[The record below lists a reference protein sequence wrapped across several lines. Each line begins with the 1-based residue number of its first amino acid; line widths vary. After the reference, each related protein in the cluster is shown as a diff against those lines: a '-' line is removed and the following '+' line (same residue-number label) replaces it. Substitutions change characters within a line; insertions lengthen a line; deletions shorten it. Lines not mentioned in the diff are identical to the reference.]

1 MKKIFQTISKNLL
14 FVLCTIIFL
23 VCILFFFFHRFCPVS
38 YTAADY
44 TESPSVLQNPYCG
57 FYEMNGFT
65 LTDEPADNAAA
76 WAKERFASNPGQLIL
91 LEVNLM
97 NFSEQY
103 LTQNAINQLEAIL
116 SEGQKDKIQFLIR
129 FLYDWDG
136 QAVTTEPSSI
146 DQIMQHMQQTCGVIN
161 QYAGCILLLQGVY
174 TGNCGE
180 MTGTNYGTT
189 DDITTLMN
197 YQASLID
204 PSIYLA
210 VRTPTHL
217 RSILK
222 TKTPLQ
228 ADQAYD
234 GSLNSRLGLYN
245 DGMLGSVFDLG
256 TYDDTPFSDPYD
268 YEEKGTR
275 EEEIA
280 YQNIICQ
287 FVPNGGEAVLDNE
300 YNDLDNAIRDLS
312 RMHVSYLN
320 RSHDTAVLEKWK
332 NSTYEEAGIWK
343 GSSGYDYIAAHL
355 GYRYF
360 VSKTAVDFHPLL
372 DDTAELDIT
381 IDNLGFA
388 PAYRRF
394 TTELILT
401 NRESGD
407 SVTVPVDF
415 DNRRLSAG
423 CSSVL
428 SISIDVRNLEKGD
441 YNLALSMTDE
451 TLELPVTFAN
461 KNSSSTVFLGTLTR

>member
-1 MKKIFQTISKNLL
+1 MFMKKIFQTISKNLL

-116 SEGQKDKIQFLIR
+116 SEGQKDKIQFIIR

-210 VRTPTHL
+210 GNADITHL
-217 RSILK
+217 MCI
-222 TKTPLQ
+222 
-228 ADQAYD
+228 DQCF
-234 GSLNSRLGLYN
+234 LIN
-245 DGMLGSVFDLG
+245 
-256 TYDDTPFSDPYD
+256 
-268 YEEKGTR
+268 
-275 EEEIA
+275 
-280 YQNIICQ
+280 QNIGTHRVGQVQQIYKGQMRHIGPVLYEHIEKRDQCSPCQ
-287 FVPNGGEAVLDNE
+287 CHDPCHNAVKFP
-300 YNDLDNAIRDLS
+300 
-312 RMHVSYLN
+312 VK
-320 RSHDTAVLEKWK
+320 SH
-332 NSTYEEAGIWK
+332 
-343 GSSGYDYIAAHL
+343 
-355 GYRYF
+355 
-360 VSKTAVDFHPLL
+360 
-372 DDTAELDIT
+372 
-381 IDNLGFA
+381 
-388 PAYRRF
+388 
-394 TTELILT
+394 
-401 NRESGD
+401 
-407 SVTVPVDF
+407 
-415 DNRRLSAG
+415 
-423 CSSVL
+423 
-428 SISIDVRNLEKGD
+428 
-441 YNLALSMTDE
+441 
-451 TLELPVTFAN
+451 
-461 KNSSSTVFLGTLTR
+461 